1 MQKRAH
7 IRTILLDCRI
17 HYVKFMRNHEQ
28 TGIIM
33 LTEQRRRLILD
44 VLTRDGRAVA
54 AELARLWEVSEDTI
68 RRDMRDMASAGLL
81 NACMAGRFPSLPPCP
96 TFPRGA

>member
-17 HYVKFMRNHEQ
+17 QFGIIRNYREQ
-28 TGIIM
+28 AGAIM

-44 VLTRDGRAVA
+44 VLKRDGRAVA
-54 AELARLWEVSEDTI
+54 GELARLWEVSEDTI

-81 NACMAGRFPSLPPCP
+81 KRVHGGALPISPP
-96 TFPRGA
+96 A